1 MFLIIIYSNLRPSKY
16 TKSFQYNKSY
26 LKIILFSFYYICDLL
41 KTDHMFNKKIKLLLC
56 IACIVYAIYQ
66 FIESFIGNGIMLI
79 LMGLTFLF
87 LYYRN
92 ELILLAFLKL
102 RKQDFVGTERWLNK
116 IKKPES
122 ALTKKQQGY
131 YNFLRGIIVS
141 QTNMNAAEKFFKNAV
156 SLGLSMDHDM
166 AMAKLNLAGI
176 AFTKRR
182 KMEAQRLLSEAQKL
196 DKQDMLTEQIK
207 MMKQQMKKASIPN
220 QHFGQG
226 RSGRR
231 R

>member
-1 MFLIIIYSNLRPSKY
+1 
-16 TKSFQYNKSY
+16 
-26 LKIILFSFYYICDLL
+26 
-41 KTDHMFNKKIKLLLC
+41 MFNKNIKLVLFIVC
-56 IACIVYAIYQ
+56 IAYAIYQ
-66 FIESFIGNGIMLI
+66 FIESYIGDGIMFVLI
-79 LMGLTFLF
+79 GLTFLF
-87 LYYRN
+87 LYYKN
-92 ELILLAFLKL
+92 EFILLAFLKL
-102 RKQDFVGTERWLNK
+102 RKQDFAGTEAWLSK
-116 IKKPES
+116 IKNPQS

-131 YNFLRGIIVS
+131 YNFLKGIMVS

-156 SLGLSMDHDM
+156 NLGLSMDHDL

-182 KMEAQRLLSEAQKL
+182 KLEAQRLLSEAQKL
-196 DKQDMLTEQIK
+196 DNRNMLSEQIK

-226 RSGRR
+226 NAGRR